1 MPRLALP
8 ASLALAAT
16 CTLAMPACGGD
27 ENLNLGYGENA
38 RRAYADALEEFYDDD
53 CFDAK
58 PLFKHVRSEFPYS
71 RFAPLA
77 ELRLADC
84 NFEDGEYAEAIEAY
98 KNFVRYRPS
107 HVEVP
112 YARYRIALAN
122 FEQIPSEWLLSPPA
136 YERDQHYA
144 QESLRLFRGFVLDFP
159 EDPLVPPARRMAEEA
174 KALLAAHEYYVAEF
188 YFDRDHPKAAA
199 GRLRTLLRGY
209 PGSDREPDALWLL
222 AETYQQLGDT
232 KREKRVL
239 HELLARHG
247 SHEHAKSARA
257 RLAELGG

>member
-1 MPRLALP
+1 MRPALLIRLLTA
-8 ASLALAAT
+8 AACALA
-16 CTLAMPACGGD
+16 ACGGD

-38 RRAYADALEEFYDDD
+38 RRAYAAALEEFYDED

-58 PLFKHVRSEFPYS
+58 PLLKNVRSEFPYS

-84 NFEDGEYAEAIEAY
+84 HFEDGEYAEAIEAY

-107 HVEVP
+107 HVELP
-112 YARYRIALAN
+112 YARYRIALAH

-144 QESLRLFRGFVLDFP
+144 HESLRLFRGFILDFP
-159 EDPLVPPARRMAEEA
+159 EDPLVPPARRMAEQA
-174 KALLAAHEYYVAEF
+174 QALLAAHEFYVAEF
-188 YFDRDHPKAAA
+188 YFDRDHPHAAA

-209 PGSDREPDALWLL
+209 PGSEQEADALWLL
-222 AETYQQLGDT
+222 AETYEQLGEA
-232 KREKRVL
+232 KRARRVL
-239 HELLARHG
+239 RELIERHG
-247 SHEHAKSARA
+247 SHEHAQSARS
-257 RLAELGG
+257 RLAELGGG